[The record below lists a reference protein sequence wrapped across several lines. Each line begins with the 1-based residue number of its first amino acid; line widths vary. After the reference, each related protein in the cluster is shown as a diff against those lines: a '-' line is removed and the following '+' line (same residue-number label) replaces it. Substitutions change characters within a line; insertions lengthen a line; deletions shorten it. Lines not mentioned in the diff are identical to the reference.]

1 MSLNMSLN
9 KSLTLSSMSSL
20 EKFQKIQGLY
30 AITAPELIAPEKLIS
45 SIENAILG
53 GAKIVQYRNKLAS
66 HAQQY
71 QQARELSHL
80 CKQHQVCF
88 IINDDPQLAKAV
100 NADGV
105 HVGKEDGKITDARKQ
120 LGSQAI
126 IGVSCYN
133 KLENAQKAIAQG
145 ADYVAF
151 GRFFPSKTKPDAVQ
165 ANLQLLE
172 QAVQQLNVPIVAIGG
187 VKRDNAQE
195 LIKRGAHAIAVIN
208 DLFHDRQKIY
218 NTAKIYQEFF
228 SSSQ

>member
-1 MSLNMSLN
+1 MSLN
-9 KSLTLSSMSSL
+9 KSLTLSSTPSL

-45 SIENAILG
+45 SIENAIFG
-53 GAKIVQYRNKLAS
+53 GAKIVQYRNKSAS
-66 HAQQY
+66 HSQQY

-133 KLENAQKAIAQG
+133 DLKNAQKAIAQG

-151 GRFFPSKTKPDAVQ
+151 GRFFPSKTKPEAVQ
-165 ANLQLLE
+165 ADLQLLE
-172 QAVQQLNVPIVAIGG
+172 QASEQLTVPIVAIGG
-187 VKRDNAQE
+187 VTQDNAQQ
-195 LIKRGAHAIAVIN
+195 LIARGAHAIAVIN
-208 DLFHDRQKIY
+208 DLFHDDQAIY
-218 NTAKIYQEFF
+218 HTAKIYQALFE
-228 SSSQ
+228 QN